1 MAEDIAA
8 RWMGDSRILSPK
20 CRGGSAS
27 GKQSKPVRVKVLGD
41 FSHLYLMNGVGIQV
55 PPDRIVEVGEE
66 DAIAL
71 TARGFQRL

>member
-1 MAEDIAA
+1 VDGGFSNIIAEVQ
-8 RWMGDSRILSPK
+8 RRVRL
-20 CRGGSAS
+20 

-41 FSHLYLMNGVGIQV
+41 FSHLYLMNDVRIQV

-71 TARGFQRL
+71 TARGFQGL

>member
-8 RWMGDSRILSPK
+8 RWMGSLEYYRRVQWRLRLGNSQSHCASRSW
-20 CRGGSAS
+20 
-27 GKQSKPVRVKVLGD
+27 VT
-41 FSHLYLMNGVGIQV
+41 SHICLMNGVGIQV
-55 PPDRIVEVGEE
+55 LPDRIVEVGEE